1 MAEQTI
7 IDELKDAL
15 RGYSK
20 DWTPGP
26 KVKQYVGQFFAG
38 EVAGKKITAHVIG
51 NHGTYRVTIIAKEN
65 RIDSACSC
73 YIGKHGGCHHTSA
86 LALTFLKQ
94 PEIFHIVEP
103 QARKGVRTLEDLARY
118 VKSTSL
124 EELLQQLKEKGI
136 KQSEFAESIGMAS
149 QHLSAVKSSAARNRF
164 FYELGATKLACLW
177 VLENIKATPPK
188 AVKKKAAKKKPVK
201 KKAVPKKPAK
211 KSGAK
216 S

>member
-1 MAEQTI
+1 MAEQTNL
-7 IDELKDAL
+7 DELKAAL
-15 RGYSK
+15 RGYSEN
-20 DWTPGP
+20 WTPGP

-38 EVAGKKITAHVIG
+38 EIAGKKITASVRG
-51 NHGTYRVTIIAKEN
+51 NYGTYRVTLIVKDN

-73 YIGKHGGCHHTSA
+73 YIGKHGGCHHCSA

-94 PEIFHIVEP
+94 PESFHVIEP

-118 VKSTSL
+118 VKSTTL

-149 QHLSAVKSSAARNRF
+149 RHLSAVKSSEARNRF

-177 VLENIKATPPK
+177 VLENIKATPVKVIKKK
-188 AVKKKAAKKKPVK
+188 AVKKKSATKQR
-201 KKAVPKKPAK
+201 
-211 KSGAK
+211 AK